1 MQLITATTELGIEPQ
16 AADRRL
22 ASAPSVTVRGPL
34 LRSWDAQRRKGTTMG
49 EISGEGP
56 DVYHGY
62 SVDDEDQPQGYGDS
76 LSDDR
81 GLREPLD
88 EGYSPPDRWSS
99 AQGFGNTAYE
109 AGLGERLAHRLAQE
123 EIEPDPYA
131 WRADPPGLRG
141 TQVGGRRAGDV
152 AAFNAGLD
160 EVIVERSVLHEWD
173 TDPFGAPAGQ
183 EPYWGRQVGALRAG
197 RLASYD
203 EGLRPD
209 EEKDVVAFDLGID
222 GAAASAEEAAMHVIN
237 DDFA

>member
-1 MQLITATTELGIEPQ
+1 
-16 AADRRL
+16 
-22 ASAPSVTVRGPL
+22 
-34 LRSWDAQRRKGTTMG
+34 MG
-49 EISGEGP
+49 EISDEGP
-56 DVYHGY
+56 ELYHGY
-62 SVDDEDQPQGYGDS
+62 SVDDEDQPQAYGDS

-99 AQGFGNTAYE
+99 GQGFGNTAYE
-109 AGLGERLAHRLAQE
+109 AELGERLAHRLDQE

-131 WRADPPGLRG
+131 WRADTAGRRG

-152 AAFNAGLD
+152 TAFNAGLE
-160 EVIVERSVLHEWD
+160 EVIAERSLLHEWD
-173 TDPFGAPAGQ
+173 TDPFGAAAGQ

-203 EGLRPD
+203 EGLGPD

-222 GAAASAEEAAMHVIN
+222 GAGASAEEAAMHVID